1 MARESSVFRSDQREE
16 ETMKRREFLK
26 QAGAGVALGSAAA
39 AAQAQS
45 DAVRWRFATMWPK
58 SLDAMHGSA
67 ENWAKRVSAIS
78 GGRFEIRTSAAGEI
92 VPPASVFNAVQDGTI
107 ECGHVLSS
115 FFFGKDT
122 ALGFDAGM
130 PFGLNAR
137 QQAAWM
143 YDGGGLELMREV
155 FKKYNIAQ
163 FPVGNV
169 GVQMGGWYRKEIKS
183 VADLKGLK
191 FRIGGIGG
199 AILAKLG
206 AVPQQIPPSDI
217 YTSLEK
223 GTIDAA
229 EWIGPYDDEKLGLH
243 KVAKYYYTPGWWEG
257 SAMVTLIINQKAWDA
272 LPPAYQQ
279 AVEAAAA
286 EQTLVM
292 LAKYDAKNPDAL
304 KRLIGGGAQLRRFPR
319 PVLDACYKATNEFFE
334 EQSAKSPEFKKIY
347 QSWSKFRDEQNAW
360 FRVAE
365 QTLDDYRFSKSTQG
379 T

>member
-1 MARESSVFRSDQREE
+1 
-16 ETMKRREFLK
+16 MKRRDFLK
-26 QAGAGVALGSAAA
+26 QAGAGVALGTVAA
-39 AAQAQS
+39 AAQAQTET
-45 DAVRWRFATMWPK
+45 VKWRYATMWPK

-67 ENWAKRVSAIS
+67 ENWAKRVTGITA
-78 GGRFEIRTSAAGEI
+78 GRFEIRTFAAGEI
-92 VPPASVFNAVQDGTI
+92 VPPGSVFDAVKDGTI
-107 ECGHVLSS
+107 EAGHVLSS
-115 FFFGKDT
+115 FFFGKDP

-143 YDGGGLELMREV
+143 HDGGGLQLMRDV
-155 FKKYNIAQ
+155 FKKYNIVQ

-199 AILAKLG
+199 AVLSKLG

-229 EWIGPYDDEKLGLH
+229 EWIGPYDDEKLGLQ

-257 SAMVTLIINQKAWDA
+257 SAQVTLLINAKAWEA
-272 LPPAYQQ
+272 LPKPYQE
-279 AVEAAAA
+279 AIEAAAA

-292 LAKYDAKNPDAL
+292 LAKYDAKNPEAL
-304 KRLIGGGAQLRRFPR
+304 RRLVAGGAQLRQFPR
-319 PVLDACYKATNEFFE
+319 AVLDACYKATNEFFK
-334 EQSAKSPEFKKIY
+334 EQSAKSADFQKIFD
-347 QSWSKFRDEQNAW
+347 SWAKFRDDENLW

-365 QTLDDYRFSKSTQG
+365 QNLDAYRYARSAKRT
-379 T
+379 